1 MRTPSSKP
9 AFRPETQG
17 FAPATSSIP
26 LAVVRAFVFVVAVC
40 LTCIAAPTGPVPLA
54 NAATPAQ
61 AAPVTQPQDAA
72 PAQRVLTIGGDKNYP
87 PYEYLDDKGQPTG
100 FNVDLSRAVGEA
112 MGVPVRF
119 VLMDWSR
126 LHTALADGTVD
137 ALQRTPYSNL
147 WLREAE
153 LTPPHTTI
161 NHAIFARAGTPAVS
175 SLEEL
180 AGRKVIVHP
189 GGSINDIL
197 DGMGYE
203 KDLIFSM
210 TPVGGLRRLAG
221 GEADYA
227 VVAMLP
233 GMLTLQQDALDN
245 VRVVAKSVTSQP
257 YGFAVRHG
265 DEATLA
271 LLGEGLALVKQS
283 GRYQELRR
291 KWFGV
296 MDTEGISAQVVARY
310 AAVVLGPL
318 LLLLCAA
325 ALWTRSL
332 KRQVDQRTRSLS
344 DALSQLRE
352 NQQQLVQADKMAALG
367 VLVSGV
373 AHEIN
378 NPNGLILVNVPI
390 LKKLNAEA
398 MRVLDEVYSE
408 KGDFALGGSSYSRI
422 RDKLPR
428 IVEVV
433 EESAQR
439 IRRIVDD
446 LRDFSR
452 VAPASDHQSFDLGEV
467 AQKAIRLVGS
477 SIHKAT
483 SRFDTDFAA
492 GLPAVWGNPARMEQV
507 VVNVLLNACQ
517 ALPAPEDGG
526 ARDRGITVSTSAA
539 PDGRSVVLAVA
550 DEGVGIA
557 PQDIPRLTDPF
568 FTTKRASGGTGLG
581 LSVSAGIVQEHG
593 GTLEFTS
600 EPGRGT
606 TVRLVLPA
614 ASGGAS

>member
-1 MRTPSSKP
+1 MQRAHLSKKYQRNT
-9 AFRPETQG
+9 AILVIVFLLVFSALVAIAHAQESVTSRRP
-17 FAPATSSIP
+17 
-26 LAVVRAFVFVVAVC
+26 LVV
-40 LTCIAAPTGPVPLA
+40 
-54 NAATPAQ
+54 
-61 AAPVTQPQDAA
+61 
-72 PAQRVLTIGGDKNYP
+72 GGDKNYP
-87 PYEYLDDKGQPTG
+87 PYEYLDENGQPAG
-100 FNVDLSRAVGEA
+100 FDVDLSKAVGEA

-126 LHTALADGTVD
+126 LHEALADGTVD
-137 ALQRTPYSNL
+137 VLQRAPYSNL

-161 NHAIFARAGTPAVS
+161 NHAIFARKGTPAAA
-175 SLEEL
+175 SLEAL
-180 AGRKVIVHP
+180 AGKKVIVHP

-197 DGMGYE
+197 DGLGYE
-203 KDLIFSM
+203 KDLIFSK
-210 TPVGGLRRLAG
+210 TPVGGLRRLAA
-221 GEADYA
+221 GEGEYA

-233 GMLTLQQDALDN
+233 GLFAIKREGLDSI
-245 VRVVAKSVTSQP
+245 RVVAKSVTTQP

-265 DEATLA
+265 DDATLS
-271 LLGEGLALVKQS
+271 LLNEGLALVKRS
-283 GRYQELRR
+283 GRYQALRR

-296 MDTEGISAQVVARY
+296 MDSQAFSFSMVLKY

-318 LLLLCAA
+318 LFLLGGA

-332 KRQVDQRTRSLS
+332 KKQVEQRTRSLS
-344 DALSQLRE
+344 DALEKLRE

-378 NPNGLILVNVPI
+378 NPNGLILLNVPI
-390 LKKLNAEA
+390 LKKINAEA
-398 MRVLDEVYSE
+398 ARVLDEVCRE
-408 KGDFALGGSSYSRI
+408 RGDFPLGGSTYLRI
-422 RDKLPR
+422 RDKLPH

-452 VAPASDHQSFDLGEV
+452 VAPASDHQAFDLGEV
-467 AQKAIRLVGS
+467 AQKAARLVGS

-483 SRFDTDFAA
+483 SRFNLDRAD
-492 GLPAVWGNPARMEQV
+492 GVPPAWGNPARIEQV
-507 VVNVLLNACQ
+507 VVNLLLNACQ
-517 ALPAPEDGG
+517 ALPSSDRAITVTTAATPDGG
-526 ARDRGITVSTSAA
+526 R
-539 PDGRSVVLAVA
+539 VLLTVA

-557 PQDIPRLTDPF
+557 PEDLPRLTDPF

-593 GTLEFTS
+593 GSLDFVS

-606 TVRLVLPA
+606 IARLLLPVATEA
-614 ASGGAS
+614 AP